1 MMQRKPKSKF
11 QPTQP
16 TLRVDSQLA
25 WRQGDNAV
33 ILPIVYEPAEPE
45 LPKSNPDAAIVTI
58 NWPLKV
64 PSRKLKTSI
73 ISIEG
78 LSSEEDRKEKLALLK
93 QKVESAKERIIKTRT
108 LRTKELRADARSNAE
123 PVDGRQNS
131 TRKSK
136 YFATAVQ
143 LLLLSVIALVVFAW
157 MCFR

>member
-33 ILPIVYEPAEPE
+33 ILPIVYELAEPDR
-45 LPKSNPDAAIVTI
+45 PKSNPDAAIVTI

-157 MCFR
+157 MYFR

>member
-78 LSSEEDRKEKLALLK
+78 LSSEEDRKESRIGERAHH
-93 QKVESAKERIIKTRT
+93 QNQNTSDERIACG
-108 LRTKELRADARSNAE
+108 RALE
-123 PVDGRQNS
+123 
-131 TRKSK
+131 
-136 YFATAVQ
+136 
-143 LLLLSVIALVVFAW
+143 
-157 MCFR
+157 C